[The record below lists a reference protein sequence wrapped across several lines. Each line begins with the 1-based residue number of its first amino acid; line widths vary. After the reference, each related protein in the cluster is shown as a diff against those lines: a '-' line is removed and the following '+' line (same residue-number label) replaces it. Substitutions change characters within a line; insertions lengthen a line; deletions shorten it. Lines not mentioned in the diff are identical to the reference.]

1 MPNFW
6 STMLQQAYEC
16 FNRPRTVDYEFEKKA
31 QELKLVKE
39 KVYQVKSII
48 TTFPQR
54 TRDKRR
60 KYILILVNK

>member
-16 FNRPRTVDYEFEKKA
+16 FNGPRTVDYEFEKKA

-39 KVYQVKSII
+39 KVY
-48 TTFPQR
+48 
-54 TRDKRR
+54 
-60 KYILILVNK
+60 